1 MLSKELVQ
9 SLGDWVNEYHWD
21 AFWTLTFEKNYGEQT
36 VIRRVSRWA
45 DKHTISEPGTMSWLF
60 FLEMSGFGEL
70 HAHGLTR
77 HEGSSRKLMWDRWF
91 KNNGRAR
98 SLAYDPKLGA
108 NYYIAKYLTK
118 KQLSWIIDG
127 RGVGQGG

>member
-1 MLSKELVQ
+1 MLSSGLVQ

-21 AFWTLTFEKNYGEQT
+21 AFWTLTFEQNYGEQT

-77 HEGSSRKLMWDRWF
+77 HESFSRRLMWDRWF
-91 KNNGRAR
+91 KKNGRAR
-98 SLAYDPKLGA
+98 SLKYDPELGA

-118 KQLSWIIDG
+118 QQLSWIIDG